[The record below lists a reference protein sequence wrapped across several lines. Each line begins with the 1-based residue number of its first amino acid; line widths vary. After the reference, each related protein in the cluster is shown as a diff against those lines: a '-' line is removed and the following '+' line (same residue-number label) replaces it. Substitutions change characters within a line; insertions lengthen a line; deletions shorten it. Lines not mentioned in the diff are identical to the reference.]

1 MLGNWEKTFHPRN
14 VEVAEF
20 VNIVMNVPHWEIGQK
35 PFTLETSK
43 LPNS

>member
-20 VNIVMNVPHWEIGQK
+20 VNIVMNVPRGGKFRFMTRER
-35 PFTLETSK
+35 S
-43 LPNS
+43 

>member
-20 VNIVMNVPHWEIGQK
+20 VNIVMNVPQGEK
-35 PFTLETSK
+35 FCFMRRERS
-43 LPNS
+43 